1 MAFASKEVTTGGNA
15 LKFYASL
22 RLDVRRIESLKDKDG
37 VQWGN
42 RLAIKVAKNKMAPP
56 FRRVEVSLKFGEGI
70 SRELDLVDAAL
81 NSGIIVQSGSWFSY
95 KTQKLAQGKDAVVQA
110 LKADQA
116 LAALIEQDVRKVLN
130 VMPVATATLVED
142 NLGEQ

>member
-1 MAFASKEVTTGGNA
+1 MRHLIQG
-15 LKFYASL
+15 SL
-22 RLDVRRIESLKDKDG
+22 F
-37 VQWGN
+37 N
-42 RLAIKVAKNKMAPP
+42 
-56 FRRVEVSLKFGEGI
+56 
-70 SRELDLVDAAL
+70 
-81 NSGIIVQSGSWFSY
+81 Y